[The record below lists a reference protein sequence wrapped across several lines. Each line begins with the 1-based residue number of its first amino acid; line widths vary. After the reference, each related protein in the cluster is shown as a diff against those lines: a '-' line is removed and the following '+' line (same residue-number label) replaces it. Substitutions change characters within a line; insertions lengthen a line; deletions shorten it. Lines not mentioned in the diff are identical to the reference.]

1 MDDVLTLVSYRYEK
15 DSYGVDRPTPYT
27 REIIC
32 QVESV
37 TRMEFYDA
45 GRNGLNPE
53 FKFTVFA
60 PDYRGETVCRFRG
73 LQYSIYR
80 TYYIPG
86 TDYMELTVQ
95 REGGTN
101 VSPDQSGSVVCGC

>member
-1 MDDVLTLVSYRYEK
+1 MDEILTLVSYAYAK
-15 DSYGVDRPTPYT
+15 DSYGVDRKTPST
-27 REIIC
+27 RDVFC

-60 PDYRGETVCRFRG
+60 GDYAGESVCRFRG
-73 LQYSIYR
+73 LQYSVYR

-86 TDYMELTVQ
+86 TDYLELTVQ

-101 VSPDQSGSVVCGC
+101 VEH